1 MKVYVL
7 LAPGFETVEALT
19 PVDVL
24 HRAKIDVETVSIAQG
39 REVESSHGVK
49 VTADRVLSGADDL
62 ADADLVVLP
71 GGYPGY
77 VNLATDQRV
86 LAIARRQY
94 SSRRL
99 LGAICGAPTVLAA
112 AGIAPGASVA
122 CHSSVAAKMTE
133 AGYKVTGDRV
143 VVDHNIITAAGAGI
157 SLHFALALV
166 AALTDGDKQLVQH
179 LCDAM
184 ELK

>member
-7 LAPGFETVEALT
+7 LAPGFETIEALA

-24 HRAKIDVETVSIAQG
+24 HRAKIDVATVSIAEG

-49 VTADRVLSGADDL
+49 VSADDL

-77 VNLATDQRV
+77 VNLASDQRV
-86 LAIARRQY
+86 LAIARRQWD
-94 SSRRL
+94 SGRL
-99 LGAICGAPTVLAA
+99 LAAICGAPTVLAA

-122 CHSSVAAKMTE
+122 CHSSVVSKMAE
-133 AGYKVTGDRV
+133 AGYKVTGERV
-143 VVDHNIITAAGAGI
+143 VKDRNLITAAGAGI

-166 AALTDGDKQLVQH
+166 AALTGGDRQLLQH
-179 LCDAM
+179 LYDAM

>member
-7 LAPGFETVEALT
+7 LAPGFETIEALA

-24 HRAKIDVETVSIAQG
+24 HRAKIDVATVSIAEG

-49 VTADRVLSGADDL
+49 VTADRVLAGADDL

-77 VNLATDQRV
+77 VNLASDQRV
-86 LAIARRQY
+86 LAIARRQWD
-94 SSRRL
+94 SGRL
-99 LGAICGAPTVLAA
+99 LAAICGAPTVLAA

-122 CHSSVAAKMTE
+122 CHSSVVSKMAE
-133 AGYKVTGDRV
+133 AGYKVTGERV
-143 VVDHNIITAAGAGI
+143 VKDRNLITAAGAGI

-166 AALTDGDKQLVQH
+166 AALTGGDRQLLQH
-179 LCDAM
+179 LYDAM

>member
-7 LAPGFETVEALT
+7 LAPGFETIEALT
-19 PVDVL
+19 PVDVC
-24 HRAKIDVETVSIAQG
+24 HRAKIDVATVSIAKSA
-39 REVESSHGVK
+39 EVESSHGVK
-49 VTADRVLSGADDL
+49 VTADRVLAGADDL

-86 LAIARRQY
+86 LAITRRQW
-94 SSRRL
+94 SSGRL
-99 LGAICGAPTVLAA
+99 LAAICGAPTVLAA

-133 AGYKVTGDRV
+133 AGYKVTGERLTM
-143 VVDHNIITAAGAGI
+143 DHNLITAAGAGI
-157 SLHFALALV
+157 SLHFSLALV
-166 AALTDGDKQLVQH
+166 AVLSDGDKQLLQH
-179 LCDAM
+179 LHDAM